1 MREDDYDNLLWK
13 RIEKFSFFYPIGQ
26 IRGVNKSLKETIL
39 SLWICTIIWFAL
51 ILFCLL
57 KNFISNNDLDL
68 VIIFA
73 IGSVIFLISL
83 IFTIFIL
90 FEKCRFIAEIYEEWI
105 RMWDDTRTY
114 EELKEVKI
122 YQYSEN
128 WNEHIKLIYTEFDDR
143 ILTKTYLWNPKMDE
157 FLGKIQGALL
167 NRWINCEKISDIKD
181 IDISDEK
188 EYKAHFWFLNV
199 WKLLSRKEKLHRIK
213 NILKFV
219 FVYLIFAVMFLIAS
233 IMWGWDDDNIS
244 FDEMRAGENILE
256 RFNFWIIFVLVLL
269 AILVIFLT
277 INFILSVKKFYA
289 RIENNTVYIHNWY
302 WWKWVLSSDNYV
314 LSKIKV
320 NYWFITEWNVEWIM
334 LTINDWGSNSIYKR
348 PRNEQTER
356 FCSELSDVIKKY
368 RKL

>member
-1 MREDDYDNLLWK
+1 MKKYDDNLLWK
-13 RIEKFSFFYPIGQ
+13 RIEKLSFFYPLKKVRNTDQKFKKWMIALLFGMSIFIIYTLY
-26 IRGVNKSLKETIL
+26 IRIKVPL
-39 SLWICTIIWFAL
+39 
-51 ILFCLL
+51 
-57 KNFISNNDLDL
+57 NDF
-68 VIIFA
+68 VW
-73 IGSVIFLISL
+73 IFLLSMGLLFSL
-83 IFTIFIL
+83 IILLFTWFIL

-128 WNEHIKLIYTEFDDR
+128 WNEYIKLIYTEFDDK

-157 FLGKIQGALL
+157 FLDKLQESLL
-167 NRWINCEKISDIKD
+167 NRWINCEKIKDIKG

-199 WKLLSRKEKLHRIK
+199 WRLLSRKEKLHRIK

-219 FVYLIFAVMFLIAS
+219 FAYLIFAAMFLSAS
-233 IMWGWDDDNIS
+233 IIWWWDDDIS
-244 FDEMRAGENILE
+244 IDERLTSESILE
-256 RFNFWIIFVLVLL
+256 RFNFWISFVS
-269 AILVIFLT
+269 ILFIILIIFLT
-277 INFILSVKKFYA
+277 IHFILSVKKFYA
-289 RIENNTVYIHNWY
+289 RIENNVVYIHNWY
-302 WWKWVLSSDNYV
+302 WWKWVSSSDNYI

-320 NYWFITEWNVEWIM
+320 NYWFIEEWNVEWII
-334 LTINDWGSNSIYKR
+334 LTIDDWGNSSVYKR
-348 PRNEQTER
+348 PKNEQTER